1 MIRALAPWINLGRL
15 DVGFRTGSV
24 RAVAVRGSGASCAL
38 FVSFV
43 HVDVRQ
49 EPFYAAAATARMKEP
64 LVLYSTNTWLAY
76 AIAERFYGG
85 VHFAWCSPVYDGR
98 KAAPHV
104 NIPPTSSPAELY
116 RLLMDETERGER
128 HSALMKNN
136 RDGIL
141 RGADAKRAG
150 SVITASDWDEID
162 KTVKLSH
169 PLDFR
174 PVLYVIP
181 YDRVRGTVVEVPVPE
196 RAHPLSVEYRVES
209 LPRDAFDMLELRV

>member
-1 MIRALAPWINLGRL
+1 
-15 DVGFRTGSV
+15 
-24 RAVAVRGSGASCAL
+24 
-38 FVSFV
+38 
-43 HVDVRQ
+43 
-49 EPFYAAAATARMKEP
+49 MKEP

-116 RLLMDETERGER
+116 RLLVEEVERGER

-136 RDGIL
+136 REGIL
-141 RGADAKRAG
+141 RGAEAKRAA
-150 SVITASDWDEID
+150 SVITAADWDEIGN
-162 KTVKLSH
+162 TVRLSH
-169 PLDFR
+169 PSDFR

-181 YDRVRGTVVEVPVPE
+181 YERVRGAAVPVPVPE
-196 RAHPLSVEYRVES
+196 RAHPLSVEYRLEA
-209 LPRDAFDMLELRV
+209 LPRESFDMLELRV